1 MTYTPDSQLDLRARH
16 PDFQVFLDINEKESE
31 RVRNRYKCHLD
42 EKYGEAPLQSMDVFP
57 SNVPNSPIHI
67 FIHGGYW
74 RALDKASYSFVAE
87 PFVKNNVTTC
97 IVNYGLIPTVNMGGL
112 LTDITSALRW
122 IQYNASKYNGNP
134 NQLIISGHSAG
145 GHLALITY
153 ILNEDLRPSI
163 LGICSLSG
171 IFDLSGIK
179 NSYLNEVLHLNEEDV
194 DSYSVSN
201 KKLGV
206 LKCPI
211 YISVGSNETDFFIQQ
226 SKSLYQTLSR
236 IASDVEFYEYPEL
249 NHYQIV
255 HKLGREDIPVV
266 NFILN
271 KVLKTH

>member
-1 MTYTPDSQLDLRARH
+1 MTYTPDCQLDLRARH
-16 PDFQVFLDINEKESE
+16 PDFQVFLDINENESE
-31 RVRNRYKCHLD
+31 RVRNRYECHLD
-42 EKYGEAPLQSMDVFP
+42 EKYGEAPLQSIDIFP
-57 SNVPNSPIHI
+57 SNVSNSPIHI

-112 LTDITSALRW
+112 VTDISSALRW
-122 IQYNASKYNGNP
+122 IQNNAAKYNGNP

-179 NSYLNEVLHLNEEDV
+179 SSYLNEVLQLNEEDV

-201 KKLGV
+201 KDLGV
-206 LKCPI
+206 LKCAI
-211 YISVGSNETDFFIQQ
+211 HISVGSNETDFFIKE

-236 IASDVEFYEYPEL
+236 LASDVEFYDYPEL

-255 HKLGREDIPVV
+255 HKLGQEDIPIV
-266 NFILN
+266 NFILK